1 MDFREEY
8 KSEMNSA
15 MPDEQ
20 AMERIR
26 QGVAEKL
33 AAPKRK
39 PFPVRRVAAIC
50 GSAAACLVIGF
61 TAIMLTAGNRFIT
74 SGGMNMA
81 PSALRPNTD
90 GLAGNAGTDTQYA
103 GDQNGGTPNTNSHAD
118 DEGMNNAPAE
128 DPTKPAGGAVNDEP
142 PSENRNE
149 NRGDDA
155 DSAPQ
160 YSDGKSNSDNSGSLE
175 HSQPE
180 NVVGSSPAVSF
191 SEGVVTLTINGTV
204 RRFAVISTPG
214 ENVNGGDAIYDTPAA
229 SETDIT
235 PAYPADNGTPTA
247 PEVNGGNELIEV
259 TADSGELLFVKTDG
273 SKLWLYD
280 AELELLGTFVEIE

>member
-81 PSALRPNTD
+81 PSALRPSTES
-90 GLAGNAGTDTQYA
+90 LAGGADMGTQNICTPNMDGSYL
-103 GDQNGGTPNTNSHAD
+103 GDQNGGDAD
-118 DEGMNNAPAE
+118 MNNAPAE
-128 DPTKPAGGAVNDEP
+128 DPTKPAGAVNDEP
-142 PSENRNE
+142 PSENRDE

-175 HSQPE
+175 HQQPE
-180 NVVGSSPAVSF
+180 NFWGCSTTVSF
-191 SEGVVTLTINGTV
+191 SEGMITLTINGTV
-204 RRFAVISTPG
+204 RRFEAISTS
-214 ENVNGGDAIYDTPAA
+214 GGGGGSEDSYYEMPSADETNIMPANP
-229 SETDIT
+229 E
-235 PAYPADNGTPTA
+235 DNGTPTA
-247 PEVNGGNELIEV
+247 PEVNGGDELIEV

-273 SKLWLYD
+273 GKLWLYD
-280 AELELLGTFVEIE
+280 AELELLGMFVEIE